1 MKVFY
6 SLLSVLL
13 FLTVG
18 LQAQQFSGGV
28 KAGLVGSQV
37 AGDMYSGYHKAGINP
52 GVWVSLATGK
62 RSSVQMELGYIQK
75 GSRENPDFEKNR
87 FDTYIMRLGYIELP
101 FLYRINYSEL
111 LGFEAGLAMNFL
123 IHQKETFNGYETI
136 ESPFRGQNLC
146 FTGGISIRL
155 NDRIRINVRTDN
167 SLFSIRKNRV
177 SGDVWRFWGYGQFSD
192 ALVLSAYY
200 TLKKNRP

>member
-6 SLLSVLL
+6 LFLPVLL
-13 FLTVG
+13 FLAVG
-18 LQAQQFSGGV
+18 LHAQQFSGGV
-28 KAGLVGSQV
+28 RAGLVGSQV
-37 AGDMYSGYHKAGINP
+37 AGDTYSGYHKAGINP

-62 RSSVQMELGYIQK
+62 RCSVQMELGYLQT
-75 GSRENPDFEKNR
+75 GSRENPDFERNR

-101 FLYRINYSEL
+101 FLYRINYNEL

-123 IHQKETFNGYETI
+123 IHQRETFNGGETTG
-136 ESPFRGQNLC
+136 SPFRGQNLC
-146 FTGGISIRL
+146 FAGGMSIRL
-155 NDRIRINVRTDN
+155 NERIRFNVRTDN

-192 ALVLSAYY
+192 ALILSAYY
-200 TLKKNRP
+200 TL